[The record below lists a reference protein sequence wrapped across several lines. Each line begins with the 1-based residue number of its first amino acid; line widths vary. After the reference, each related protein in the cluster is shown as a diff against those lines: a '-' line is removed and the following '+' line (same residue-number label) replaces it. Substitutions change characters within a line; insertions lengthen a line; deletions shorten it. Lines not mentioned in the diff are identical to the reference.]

1 MRVAKDLFVC
11 GFKVACVVAVCYGLV
26 VVYMAKEA
34 DMGFRGG
41 GLDAFEVADVVGV
54 HSEDDV
60 KGEKVVA
67 RDGARGV
74 VEVDRD
80 VASLAKLRGSFVRFF
95 ACMVG
100 SRTARVEDAKM

>member
-74 VEVDRD
+74 VDDALRRERRY
-80 VASLAKLRGSFVRFF
+80 ASWND
-95 ACMVG
+95 
-100 SRTARVEDAKM
+100 ARPCAGVCNPGRIP